1 MNNSLVNIENIN
13 VNLNINLFDVFDE
26 IKSRYRV
33 AKSKI
38 ENVRIPPIMFLSSW
52 SIQYQPAFQ
61 SFHIFNSILFDG
73 KFGENPDVYLIF
85 SKYGSEI
92 KQDNLLHEIQHDR
105 ITVKKL
111 KKLSIYG
118 STYNY
123 QIDEQNCYFSVKKEK
138 FQVKPFILVVDGG
151 NCIGFTVLYYINK
164 AMNTSPNSMNVPY
177 IGKNPFYPQ
186 LLAARSWPQ
195 DKELRKIVK
204 YGKNQYQLDEVEIKS
219 IKKIKKYFLESL
231 DASYR
236 KKMKEKY
243 ADDE

>member
-1 MNNSLVNIENIN
+1 MNNSLVNIENVN
-13 VNLNINLFDVFDE
+13 VNINLFDVFDE

-38 ENVRIPPIMFLSSW
+38 ENVHIPPIMVLSSW
-52 SIQYQPAFQ
+52 SIEYQPAFQ
-61 SFHIFNSILFDG
+61 SFHIFNSISFDG

-92 KQDNLLHEIQHDR
+92 NQENLLHEIQQDR

-123 QIDEQNCYFSVKKEK
+123 QIDEQNCYFSVKKEQ

-186 LLAARSWPQ
+186 LLDARSWPR
-195 DKELRKIVK
+195 DKELRKIVS
-204 YGKNQYQLDEVEIKS
+204 YGKKKYCLDEIEIRSIKEIKNKF
-219 IKKIKKYFLESL
+219 IDSL
-231 DASYR
+231 DGTYR
-236 KKMKEKY
+236 EKMSKEY
-243 ADDE
+243 SDSL